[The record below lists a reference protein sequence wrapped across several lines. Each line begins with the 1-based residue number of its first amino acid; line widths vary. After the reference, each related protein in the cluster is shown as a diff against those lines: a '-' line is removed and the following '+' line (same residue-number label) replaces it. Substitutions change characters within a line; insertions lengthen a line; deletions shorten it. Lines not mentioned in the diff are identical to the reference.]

1 MIIDT
6 HMHVWS
12 MKDVDYYLDVSIEK
26 YMSDN
31 NITMTSLIAISEK
44 ENEEVKRIVLEN
56 KDRFFGIGYVNHRE
70 MDVSLKKLEDG
81 VKNGYIRG
89 IKLYPYAEHFML
101 DSDEI
106 NPIYE
111 KCLEL
116 DIPVLFHV
124 GWQRSSLVH
133 PSQIGAAPC
142 KYATLGYPI
151 QFGTVLEKYPKL
163 KLIMAHM
170 GADNYFQCLGI
181 CQRFEN
187 AYLDT
192 AWLQHYAEEMFP
204 QVTVKSWI
212 EHAVK
217 YIGSDKILY
226 GGEGTLPKDI
236 LETDIRESEKN
247 DILYKNAEKLYKIG

>member
-12 MKDVDYYLDVSIEK
+12 MKDVDYYFDVPIEQ
-26 YMSDN
+26 YMQDN
-31 NITMTSLIAISEK
+31 KINKTALIAISEK
-44 ENEEVKRIVLEN
+44 ENAEVRKIVNE
-56 KDRFFGIGYVNHRE
+56 RGSEFFGIGYVNHRN
-70 MDVSLKKLEDG
+70 MDASLKQLEKDVKDG
-81 VKNGYIRG
+81 LVRG
-89 IKLYPYAEHFML
+89 IKLYPYSEHFML

-116 DIPVLFHV
+116 DIPVLLHV

-133 PSQIGAAPC
+133 PSQVGAAPC
-142 KYATLGYPI
+142 KYSTLGFPV

-163 KLIMAHM
+163 KMIMAHM
-170 GADNYFQCLGI
+170 GADSYFQCLGI
-181 CQRFEN
+181 CLRFEN

-192 AWLQHYAEEMFP
+192 AWLQYYAERLFP
-204 QVTVKSWI
+204 QVTVKEWI

-217 YIGSDKILY
+217 YLGSEKILY

-236 LETDIRESEKN
+236 LETDIKESEKE
-247 DILYKNAEKLYKIG
+247 DILYKNAAKLYKLN

>member
-1 MIIDT
+1 MIVDS

-12 MKDVDYYLDVSIEK
+12 MDDVDYYGDVNIYQYMEENSIDK
-26 YMSDN
+26 
-31 NITMTSLIAISEK
+31 TALIAISQK
-44 ENEEVKRIVLEN
+44 ENIEVRRIVGEQPD
-56 KDRFFGIGYVNHRE
+56 KFFGIGYVNHKDMANSLNQLQE
-70 MDVSLKKLEDG
+70 DVEK
-81 VKNGYIRG
+81 GYVRG

-101 DSDEI
+101 DDDAI

-116 DIPVLFHV
+116 DIPVLLHV

-133 PSQIGAAPC
+133 PSQIGAKAC
-142 KYATLGYPI
+142 KYATLGFPI

-163 KLIMAHM
+163 KMVMAHM
-170 GADNYFQCLGI
+170 GADSYFQCLGI

-192 AWLQHYAEEMFP
+192 AWLQHYAEEMLP
-204 QVTVKSWI
+204 QVTVKAWI
-212 EHAVK
+212 EHACK
-217 YIGSDKILY
+217 YLGSDKILY

-236 LETDIRESEKN
+236 LETDISEQDKEN
-247 DILYKNAEKLYKIG
+247 ILWNNAAKLYKL